1 MSNKLIFGFLWLGFT
16 IYAFLFAP
24 PNDPDTLYL
33 IINLSSGKIHDINP
47 LVVALFNLMG
57 ILPII
62 YTCFLLFDG
71 RSQKLPAWVFATGS
85 FAFGAFALLP
95 YLIFR
100 QPSKIWQGEKNLLLK
115 LLESPITG
123 IILTIATIGLLVWGI
138 SSGDWSDFIQQ
149 WHSSKFINVMSLDFC
164 LLCLL
169 FPVIIKDDLARRNID
184 NPTIFWLITL
194 IPLFGTLIYLCS
206 RSLASNQLTVISE
219 Q

>member
-1 MSNKLIFGFLWLGFT
+1 MINQLILGSIWLGLT
-16 IYAFLFAP
+16 IYAVLFAP
-24 PNDPDTLYL
+24 PNDPDTLNTIL
-33 IINLSSGKIHDINP
+33 NLSSGKIQDINP

-71 RSQKLPAWVFATGS
+71 RSQKLPAWVFVTGS

-100 QPSKIWQGEKNLLLK
+100 QPSKVWQGEKNLLLK
-115 LLESPITG
+115 VLESPIIG

-138 SSGDWSDFIQQ
+138 SNGDWSDFIQQ

-169 FPVIIKDDLARRNID
+169 FPVIVKDDLARRNID

-206 RSLASNQLTVISE
+206 RSLVSNQLPVISN